1 MTREEREQVVDDIY
15 HCLSLLVN
23 TINDGAD
30 DSLYWYIG
38 DGLKI
43 IKDRGCNNII
53 FKCDCFEIECY
64 LSDENDYIH
73 LKENFED
80 VNCGESP
87 MWTLIYA
94 MVYNESTKGDYY
106 LEDFLLIT
114 DDNKYIKLEEEK
126 KAYNYYFRCG
136 EYDWN
141 YAMDEK
147 YPTKTWPTYC
157 SEFTYRRKH
166 YESRYKD
173 GDTLWYL
180 DIIDEDDDEE

>member
-1 MTREEREQVVDDIY
+1 
-15 HCLSLLVN
+15 
-23 TINDGAD
+23 
-30 DSLYWYIG
+30 
-38 DGLKI
+38 
-43 IKDRGCNNII
+43 
-53 FKCDCFEIECY
+53 
-64 LSDENDYIH
+64 
-73 LKENFED
+73 
-80 VNCGESP
+80 

-157 SEFTYRRKH
+157 SEFTYRRKR
-166 YESRYKD
+166 YESRYE
-173 GDTLWYL
+173 Y
-180 DIIDEDDDEE
+180 